1 MSNDLYRDRDARL
14 DTVAG
19 ENKSYFSMI
28 SRIMISQQNRDI
40 PFQEWCETEYG
51 FRLAYDEDGHIT
63 AQPDI
68 VDPQKYT
75 LCVLKYGG

>member
-1 MSNDLYRDRDARL
+1 MSNDLYQDRATRL

-28 SRIMISQQNRDI
+28 SRIMTSQQNRDI
-40 PFQEWCETEYG
+40 PFQEWCEAEYG

-63 AQPDI
+63 GQPDI

-75 LCVLKYGG
+75 LCVLKYSG